1 MSDWRIAPLTAN
13 RVTELAACHI
23 ASWREVYGTLVPAHI
38 LDGFDLDRSAITWE
52 RRRAEGTHRLPV
64 ALVDDRLIGFAS
76 ATDSPISGQRGD
88 TDAHLSAL
96 TDIAT
101 SGQRADAGAGQLF
114 TDSSCRQARAGR
126 PAAETELEALYV
138 RSAWHG
144 TGVADALIEAAAP
157 GSPCTL
163 WVFADYPRAHAFY
176 RRHGFTDTGIHRA
189 DPFTLLPEQLWRRD
203 PG

>member
-23 ASWREVYGTLVPAHI
+23 ASWREAYDTLVPGHI
-38 LDGFDLDRSAITWE
+38 LDGFDLARSAINWE
-52 RRRAEGTHRLPV
+52 RRRAAGTHRLPV
-64 ALVDDRLIGFAS
+64 ALVGDRLIGFA
-76 ATDSPISGQRGD
+76 
-88 TDAHLSAL
+88 
-96 TDIAT
+96 
-101 SGQRADAGAGQLF
+101 AGR
-114 TDSSCRQARAGR
+114 DRPVPGR
-126 PAAETELEALYV
+126 PADRCPSTEAELEALYV

-144 TGVADALIEAAAP
+144 TGIADALIDAAAP

-176 RRHGFTDTGIHRA
+176 RRHGFTDTGDRRT
-189 DPFTLLPEQLWRRD
+189 DPFTLLPEQLWRRE

>member
-13 RVTELAACHI
+13 RVTELASCHI
-23 ASWREVYGTLVPAHI
+23 ASWRESYDTLVPAHI

-64 ALVDDRLIGFAS
+64 ALVDDRVIGFAS
-76 ATDSPISGQRGD
+76 ATDRRRTLAHVDHDAITEIADKSCAVSKIDPAPGE
-88 TDAHLSAL
+88 TDPPP
-96 TDIAT
+96 
-101 SGQRADAGAGQLF
+101 G
-114 TDSSCRQARAGR
+114 
-126 PAAETELEALYV
+126 ETELEALYI

-144 TGVADALIEAAAP
+144 TGIADALIESAAP

-176 RRHGFTDTGIHRA
+176 RRHGFTDTGIHRL
-189 DPFTLLPEQLWRRD
+189 DPFTLLPEQLWRR
-203 PG
+203 G